1 MPSNWLYIDSN
12 FPTFTGEESL
22 KEQVTTIQ
30 NYMYM
35 LVEQLRYTLHN
46 LDLSNMNEAAVDD
59 WENAI
64 TEPIYIHLEDS
75 DERITQ
81 LAITAAG
88 LSARMEDAE
97 GNITTL
103 QATATGLAAQI
114 TDAEGDIAA
123 LQVTADG
130 LSSTVANQA
139 GQISSLQQTVGSF
152 SLSVSNGESSST
164 IYLSANGAV
173 IDSARVTFT
182 GMVLFAD
189 LETSGATVING
200 DNITTGTIFAD
211 IIHLGG
217 QMDVYR
223 TASGFSLGGYIG
235 YMSGMTASGS
245 STAGIAIA
253 SSNEAAVVI
262 CTTNGARMGYDGV
275 STVVCTSTQVSIT
288 GDTVFI
294 NGEPAATSDAR
305 LKTEKQ
311 YDVEKYLGVFDRL
324 KPCTF
329 VYEGHKRRHLGLIA
343 QEVQEALADE
353 GIPESD
359 FAALCTEPPGE
370 ERPDG
375 LYTLRYGEIQIMAI
389 AKIQQMA
396 EEIAKL
402 KEQVAALS
410 AGKEQDMKITLMEAV
425 MANLAAEEVG
435 RQAVPYSL
443 ALALMKVKQATAA
456 EAETFAAEERKLVEK
471 FAAKDEDGNIR
482 VAQGRFTFRAPGER
496 GEYEE
501 QHRQL
506 AETPAEIR
514 FTKLRAPAPDT
525 ISVKSLEVLSRFIDF
540 RGGDRK

>member
-46 LDLSNMNEAAVDD
+46 LDLSNMNQTAVDE
-59 WENAI
+59 WENTI
-64 TEPIYIHLEDS
+64 TEPIYAYLED
-75 DERITQ
+75 DDQRITQ
-81 LAITAAG
+81 LSITAAG
-88 LSARMEDAE
+88 LSARMSDAE

-103 QATATGLAAQI
+103 QATSTGLAAQI

-139 GQISSLQQTVGSF
+139 GQISSLQQTVDSF
-152 SLSVSNGESSST
+152 TLSVNNGESSST
-164 IYLSANGAV
+164 IYLYAGGTL

-182 GMVLFAD
+182 GMVTFVD
-189 LETSGATVING
+189 LEESGATTING
-200 DNITTGTIFAD
+200 DNITTGTIYAD
-211 IIHLGG
+211 VIHLGG

-235 YMSGMTASGS
+235 YMSGMSASGS

-275 STVVCTSTQVSIT
+275 STVVCTSSQVSIT

-294 NGEPAATSDAR
+294 NGEPQTTSDAR

-329 VYEGHKRRHLGLIA
+329 VYEGHTRRHLGLIA
-343 QEVQEALADE
+343 QEVQEALAAE
-353 GIPESD
+353 QIPESD
-359 FAALCTEPPGE
+359 FAALCTAPPNE
-370 ERPDG
+370 EQPDG
-375 LYTLRYGEIQIMAI
+375 LYTLRYGEIQILAI

-396 EEIAKL
+396 AEIQELKAEIA
-402 KEQVAALS
+402 
-410 AGKEQDMKITLMEAV
+410 GMK
-425 MANLAAEEVG
+425 
-435 RQAVPYSL
+435 S
-443 ALALMKVKQATAA
+443 
-456 EAETFAAEERKLVEK
+456 
-471 FAAKDEDGNIR
+471 
-482 VAQGRFTFRAPGER
+482 
-496 GEYEE
+496 
-501 QHRQL
+501 
-506 AETPAEIR
+506 
-514 FTKLRAPAPDT
+514 
-525 ISVKSLEVLSRFIDF
+525 
-540 RGGDRK
+540 GGST

>member
-1 MPSNWLYIDSN
+1 
-12 FPTFTGEESL
+12 
-22 KEQVTTIQ
+22 
-30 NYMYM
+30 M

-396 EEIAKL
+396 EEIAEL

-410 AGKEQDMKITLMEAV
+410 AGKE
-425 MANLAAEEVG
+425 
-435 RQAVPYSL
+435 
-443 ALALMKVKQATAA
+443 
-456 EAETFAAEERKLVEK
+456 
-471 FAAKDEDGNIR
+471 
-482 VAQGRFTFRAPGER
+482 
-496 GEYEE
+496 
-501 QHRQL
+501 
-506 AETPAEIR
+506 
-514 FTKLRAPAPDT
+514 
-525 ISVKSLEVLSRFIDF
+525 
-540 RGGDRK
+540 

>member
-12 FPTFTGEESL
+12 FPTFTGDENL

-114 TDAEGDIAA
+114 TDAEGD
-123 LQVTADG
+123 
-130 LSSTVANQA
+130 
-139 GQISSLQQTVGSF
+139 
-152 SLSVSNGESSST
+152 
-164 IYLSANGAV
+164 
-173 IDSARVTFT
+173 
-182 GMVLFAD
+182 
-189 LETSGATVING
+189 
-200 DNITTGTIFAD
+200 
-211 IIHLGG
+211 
-217 QMDVYR
+217 
-223 TASGFSLGGYIG
+223 
-235 YMSGMTASGS
+235 
-245 STAGIAIA
+245 
-253 SSNEAAVVI
+253 
-262 CTTNGARMGYDGV
+262 
-275 STVVCTSTQVSIT
+275 
-288 GDTVFI
+288 
-294 NGEPAATSDAR
+294 
-305 LKTEKQ
+305 
-311 YDVEKYLGVFDRL
+311 
-324 KPCTF
+324 
-329 VYEGHKRRHLGLIA
+329 
-343 QEVQEALADE
+343 
-353 GIPESD
+353 

-410 AGKEQDMKITLMEAV
+410 AGKE
-425 MANLAAEEVG
+425 
-435 RQAVPYSL
+435 
-443 ALALMKVKQATAA
+443 
-456 EAETFAAEERKLVEK
+456 
-471 FAAKDEDGNIR
+471 
-482 VAQGRFTFRAPGER
+482 
-496 GEYEE
+496 
-501 QHRQL
+501 
-506 AETPAEIR
+506 
-514 FTKLRAPAPDT
+514 
-525 ISVKSLEVLSRFIDF
+525 
-540 RGGDRK
+540 